1 MNIIELS
8 SLARNKDYLGN
19 FILFLTENDSKTEEE
34 FEDDSDIED
43 DSEEEEEV
51 EELNYVCPILIC
63 NEKFHGYDDLMEHV
77 QENHPRR
84 RRKSRKPRDESNLTP
99 HQIKMRLLS

>member
-1 MNIIELS
+1 MQRIKI
-8 SLARNKDYLGN
+8 N
-19 FILFLTENDSKTEEE
+19 FISFLTGNDSKTEEE

-43 DSEEEEEV
+43 DSEEEEEEDEV

-63 NEKFHGYDDLMEHV
+63 NEKFHGYDDLMEHI